1 VADNSTPV
9 RRSLRLAALSA
20 VVVGLCALTSV
31 GDASASPITL
41 GSATGFGLLT
51 GLGETVNIG
60 GAFTLNGNL
69 GLGAGYKVSIAGN
82 NTETGRTYYD
92 NSNGGSWSDSGTY
105 NEQGGSSVTQSM
117 TSILNAASNAST
129 NAGNLYATTGLTD
142 QGGSISANGTSVT
155 IKALSSGQN
164 VLDISS
170 LSLINGTLTFDDNG
184 FSNAVFIVNVTG
196 GFSVSATGSGQSV
209 INGIN
214 GANASNILFN
224 IEGTNSSAVSITDTS
239 TASNSIIGTI
249 LAPQRNVTLGGGGTL
264 VGELIAGVNNLGQSY
279 TVTEQSSG
287 FNITSYA
294 YVPTTS
300 RVPEPSTIALFGTG
314 LLALFGLR
322 RFLAS

>member
-1 VADNSTPV
+1 
-9 RRSLRLAALSA
+9 
-20 VVVGLCALTSV
+20 
-31 GDASASPITL
+31 L
-41 GSATGFGLLT
+41 GSATGYGLLT
-51 GLGETVNIG
+51 GVGETVNIG

-69 GLGAGYKVSIAGN
+69 GLGAGYKVSISGN

-92 NSNGGSWSDSGTY
+92 TSQGGSWSDSGTY
-105 NEQGGSSVTQSM
+105 NEQGGSSITQSM
-117 TSILNAASNAST
+117 TSTLNAAITAST
-129 NAGNLYATTGLTD
+129 NAGNLYATAGLTS
-142 QGGSISANGTSVT
+142 QGSAISLNGTSLT

-164 VLDISS
+164 VLNISS

-184 FSNAVFIVNVTG
+184 FSNANFIVNVTG
-196 GFSVSATGSGQSV
+196 GFSVSATGTSQSV

-224 IEGTNSSAVSITDTS
+224 IEGTNASAVSITDTS
-239 TASNSIIGTI
+239 TAGNSIIGTI

-279 TVTEQSSG
+279 TLTTQSSG

-322 RFLAS
+322 RVLSS